1 MEMATTDNALSIQV
15 GGNHYKD
22 CEIQP
27 IEYIHANKLDFIQG
41 NIVKYV
47 SRHKRKNKDEDIK
60 KIIHYAL
67 LSLSL
72 DYGYDSEMINN
83 TLNNFI
89 HEKEIVC
96 KSTDNRETD

>member
-1 MEMATTDNALSIQV
+1 METTDNTLDIQV
-15 GGNHYKD
+15 GGDHYKD

-27 IEYIHANKLDFIQG
+27 IEFIHANKLDFIQG

-72 DYGYDSEMINN
+72 DYGYDNEMINN

-96 KSTDNRETD
+96 KSPDNRETD